1 MGRFVRTLL
10 GAIFGL
16 VLALAGL
23 LAFKTYTVATPY
35 DDLWIG
41 LNSRMPGPLKAW
53 SCQTVEQRLRASG
66 DAKAKAAFKAAPKG
80 CEALWN

>member
-1 MGRFVRTLL
+1 MRTLL

-23 LAFKTYTVATPY
+23 LAFKTFTIASPY
-35 DDLWIG
+35 DELWIG
-41 LNSRMPGPLKAW
+41 LNSRMPGPVRAW
-53 SCQTVEQRLRASG
+53 SCQTVERRLLGKA
-66 DAKAKAAFKAAPKG
+66 DAKAKEAFKVPPTG